1 MVEETDL
8 LTAISMVMNNIIKV
22 TNQVDTFYNMIVHFL
37 SIVPDVPINL
47 WINNQN
53 GTVSKNLAT
62 KVVEVEGIVL

>member
-47 WINNQN
+47 
-53 GTVSKNLAT
+53 
-62 KVVEVEGIVL
+62 